1 MNDDETTSG
10 GWTHWSSSINDA
22 PAKKPPAQ
30 QWPPGEKSKRATE
43 KE

>member
-1 MNDDETTSG
+1 MNDAGTTSG
-10 GWTHWSSSINDA
+10 SETHWSSSINDA
-22 PAKKPPAQ
+22 LAKKPPAQ